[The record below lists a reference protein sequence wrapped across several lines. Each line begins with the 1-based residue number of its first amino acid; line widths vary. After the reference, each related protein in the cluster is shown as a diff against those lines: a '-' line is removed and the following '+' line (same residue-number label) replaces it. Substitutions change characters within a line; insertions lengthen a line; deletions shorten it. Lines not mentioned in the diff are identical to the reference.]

1 MTNEQ
6 AQGYVLLAC
15 KELGMSKE
23 QAKKLLIVMS
33 TDFDY
38 YTEQEAEEKGF
49 KWLYDDGANK

>member
-23 QAKKLLIVMS
+23 EAEKLIYAMES
-33 TDFDY
+33 NFDR
-38 YTEQEAEEKGF
+38 YTEQDAQQLGF
-49 KWLYDDGANK
+49 KWLYRE